1 MLDNQLNQHSVVHAS
16 DDPQADYAIRLPNGF
31 VNRCLKN
38 IYPLIESELGGMLI
52 DEELGIAV
60 TWQLSAP
67 PLLISPYYLPELTCY
82 LDVTVEAE
90 GKNAASISVFLS
102 DNVYFIETSNGY
114 ALEWGGNPY
123 MKLTPEDPFAQAVL
137 RSKMSEVVKALNN
150 TLAVVLIPRDVPDF
164 FPHMPPLEIFSFPFN
179 TAESTGTV
187 LRTGYG
193 AGQFVEQ
200 KLSDI
205 EPRAKALLVPLESV
219 QGDYED
225 VFRVQINHRVLEKV
239 ITEKFWDPMPKEF
252 TEEGGLIRLLNF
264 NLEMKDD
271 YLALVVELG
280 GRVRVD
286 IPVLP
291 DPEWSVDF
299 AAPLD
304 VHLKVYVAADNTIRV
319 KYDKTYFPSFDLV
332 ENNAYAAAYEAMVPG
347 LESMIGNKIGAAMVS
362 NVTRLVGDIDEL
374 LFELPD
380 EAFDV
385 GNKSVTVSPQ
395 ITDIRSYNIDGSY
408 YLNFAGVMN
417 TSVNTR

>member
-38 IYPLIESELGGMLI
+38 IYPLIESELGGTLI
-52 DEELGIAV
+52 DEELGITV

-90 GKNAASISVFLS
+90 GKNAASISVYLS
-102 DNVYFIETSNGY
+102 DIVYFIEISNGY
-114 ALEWGGNPY
+114 VLEWGGNPY

-164 FPHMPPLEIFSFPFN
+164 FPHMPPLEIYSFPFY

-193 AGQFVEQ
+193 AGKFVEQ

-205 EPRAKALLVPLESV
+205 EPRAKGLLVPIESV

-225 VFRVQINHRVLEKV
+225 VFRVQISHRVLEKV

-252 TEEGGLIRLLNF
+252 TEEGGLIRLLGF

-286 IPVLP
+286 ISGLP

-299 AAPLD
+299 FAPLD
-304 VHLKVYVAADNTIRV
+304 VHLKVFVAPDNTIRI
-319 KYDKTYFPSFDLV
+319 KYEETYFPSFNLV
-332 ENNAYAAAYEAMVPG
+332 ENNSWAAMYETLVPG
-347 LESMIGNKIGAAMVS
+347 LKTMIATKIGTALVS
-362 NVTRLVGDIDEL
+362 NVIDLVGDIDEL
-374 LFELPD
+374 LFELSD
-380 EAFDV
+380 KTFDI
-385 GNKSVTVSPQ
+385 GNTSVTASPQ
-395 ITDIRSYNIDGSY
+395 ITDIRSYSIQGRW
-408 YLNFAGVMN
+408 YLNFAGVIN
-417 TSVNTR
+417 ASLNVR